1 MKEKEKIMKEFI
13 DNISIREKEMDSLT
27 QDY

>member
-27 QDY
+27 LDY